1 MHFSKQSHWAA
12 VTILLAM
19 IMLTS
24 CAIGTNQP
32 PRPNGIALA
41 PDGSVYAMALGN
53 HRVVHLSSE
62 GRLLDA
68 FGKLGTEPANI
79 YEGWGTAL
87 DPSGNVVLC
96 HRLRDEAA
104 GIDRESVKVFT
115 PQGRLVREIIAPD
128 NGSPEGCLS
137 VRVDSQ
143 GRIFMVN
150 NSTNRVR
157 ILDSQ
162 GELLSTLWGTTGS
175 GPGEFLGLRDIAI
188 DGERGLLYA
197 SDSGNSRI
205 QQFSLE
211 TAPTGEIT
219 ARHRL
224 TFGSY
229 GRGPGKLAYP
239 QYIAVDEATGHLAV
253 GDMAN
258 RRIQIF
264 DSNGHPLREFAA
276 PGVEDWQVMGLA
288 FGPDG
293 AVFAADALNGVVWVF
308 EPDGRLRQK
317 MEVPS

>member
-1 MHFSKQSHWAA
+1 
-12 VTILLAM
+12 
-19 IMLTS
+19 
-24 CAIGTNQP
+24 
-32 PRPNGIALA
+32 
-41 PDGSVYAMALGN
+41 MALGN
-53 HRVVHLSSE
+53 HRMVHLSPD
-62 GRLLDA
+62 GRFLGA
-68 FGKLGTEPANI
+68 FGKLGTEPADI
-79 YEGWGTAL
+79 YEGWGTAF
-87 DPSGNVVLC
+87 DQAGNIVLC

-128 NGSPEGCLS
+128 NGNPESCLS
-137 VRVDSQ
+137 VHVDSQ

-162 GELLSTLWGTTGS
+162 GNLLSTLWGTTGS

-188 DGERGLLYA
+188 DSERGLLYA
-197 SDSGNSRI
+197 SDAGNSRI

-211 TAPTGEIT
+211 TTPTGEIT
-219 ARHRL
+219 ATHRL
-224 TFGSY
+224 TFGTY
-229 GRGPGKLAYP
+229 GRGPGRLAYP
-239 QYIAVDEATGHLAV
+239 QYLAVDEATGQLAV

-264 DSNGHPLREFAA
+264 DSDGRPLREFVP

>member
-1 MHFSKQSHWAA
+1 MHFSLRSYLAA
-12 VTILLAM
+12 ATTLLALF
-19 IMLTS
+19 MLTACTS
-24 CAIGTNQP
+24 GAKQP

-41 PDGSVYAMALGN
+41 PDGSLYVMALGN
-53 HRVVHLSSE
+53 QRMVHLSPE
-62 GRLLDA
+62 GRFLGA
-68 FGKLGTEPANI
+68 FGKLGTKPANI

-87 DPSGNVVLC
+87 DPTGNIALC

-128 NGSPEGCLS
+128 NGNPESCLS
-137 VRVDSQ
+137 VHVDPQ

-157 ILDSQ
+157 ILDPQ

-188 DGERGLLYA
+188 DSKRGLLYA

-205 QQFSLE
+205 QQFSFE

-229 GRGPGKLAYP
+229 GRDPGKLAYP

-264 DSNGHPLREFAA
+264 DTDGRPLREFAP

>member
-1 MHFSKQSHWAA
+1 MRFSPRSFRAVATTLLTLVVLTGCTPGVKQA
-12 VTILLAM
+12 
-19 IMLTS
+19 
-24 CAIGTNQP
+24 

-41 PDGSVYAMALGN
+41 PDGSVYLVALGN
-53 HRVVHLSSE
+53 HRVVHLSPE
-62 GRLLDA
+62 GRFQGA
-68 FGKLGTEPANI
+68 FGKLGTKPADI
-79 YEGWGTAL
+79 YEGWGTAF
-87 DPSGNVVLC
+87 DPTGNIVLC

-104 GIDRESVKVFT
+104 GVDRESVKVFT
-115 PQGRLVREIIAPD
+115 SQGRLVREIIAPD
-128 NGSPEGCLS
+128 GGSPEGCMS
-137 VRVDSQ
+137 VHVDPQ

-150 NSTNRVR
+150 NSTNRVY

-188 DGERGLLYA
+188 DSERGLLYA

-219 ARHRL
+219 ATHRL
-224 TFGSY
+224 TFGTY
-229 GRGPGKLAYP
+229 GRGPGQLAYP
-239 QYIAVDEATGHLAV
+239 QYIAVDEATGQLAV

-264 DSNGHPLREFAA
+264 DEDGQPLREFAP

>member
-1 MHFSKQSHWAA
+1 MHFSLRSYRATA
-12 VTILLAM
+12 TILLTLAL
-19 IMLTS
+19 LTG
-24 CAIGTNQP
+24 CTPGVKQP

-41 PDGSVYAMALGN
+41 PDGSVYVMALGN
-53 HRVVHLSSE
+53 HRMVHLSPE
-62 GRLLDA
+62 GRFQGA

-87 DPSGNVVLC
+87 DPTGNIVLC

-128 NGSPEGCLS
+128 GGSPENCLS
-137 VRVDSQ
+137 VHVDPQ

-150 NSTNRVR
+150 NSSNRVR
-157 ILDSQ
+157 VLDSQ
-162 GELLSTLWGTTGS
+162 GELLSTLWGTTGA

-188 DGERGLLYA
+188 DSERGLLYA
-197 SDSGNSRI
+197 SDAGNSRI

-211 TAPTGEIT
+211 TTPTGEISAT
-219 ARHRL
+219 HRL
-224 TFGSY
+224 TFGTY

-239 QYIAVDEATGHLAV
+239 QYLAVDEATGQLAV

-264 DSNGHPLREFAA
+264 DSDGRPLREFAP

-288 FGPDG
+288 FGSDG

>member
-1 MHFSKQSHWAA
+1 MHFSIRSYRAA
-12 VTILLAM
+12 ATTLLAL
-19 IMLTS
+19 IVLTA
-24 CAIGTNQP
+24 CTPGAKQP

-41 PDGSVYAMALGN
+41 PDGSVYVMALGN
-53 HRVVHLSSE
+53 HRVVHLSPE
-62 GRLLDA
+62 GRFQGA

-87 DPSGNVVLC
+87 DPSGNIVLC

-104 GIDRESVKVFT
+104 GVDRESVKVFT
-115 PQGRLVREIIAPD
+115 PQGRLAREIIAPD
-128 NGSPEGCLS
+128 SGSPEGCLS
-137 VRVDSQ
+137 VRVDPQ
-143 GRIFMVN
+143 GRIFMVD
-150 NSTNRVR
+150 NSSNRVR
-157 ILDSQ
+157 VLDPQ
-162 GELLSTLWGTTGS
+162 GNLLSTLWGTTGS
-175 GPGEFLGLRDIAI
+175 GPGEFLGLRDIAL
-188 DGERGLLYA
+188 DTQRGLLYA
-197 SDSGNSRI
+197 SDGGNSRI

-219 ARHRL
+219 ATHRL
-224 TFGSY
+224 TFGTY
-229 GRGPGKLAYP
+229 GRGPGRLAYP
-239 QYIAVDEATGHLAV
+239 QYLAVDEATGHLAV

-264 DSNGHPLREFAA
+264 DSNGRPLREFAP